1 MSQAESKEPSQLGDH
16 PAYGEAPRLPEADS
30 WERRILPMLWFT
42 IPYGLLLGIFRT
54 WLPWFA
60 WYQAVGISCF
70 AAGLVAFRARY
81 PRLRRYGFGKYL
93 IYYLVV
99 SAGFS
104 ILTFAMEALV
114 SAFRR

>member
-1 MSQAESKEPSQLGDH
+1 MTEVESKEPSQLGDH

-30 WERRILPMLWFT
+30 WERRILPMLKSI
-42 IPYGLLLGIFRT
+42 IPFNVLLPILKE
-54 WLPWFA
+54 WLPFHF
-60 WYQAVGISCF
+60 AVGVSCF
-70 AAGLVAFRARY
+70 VAGLVAFRARY

-104 ILTFAMEALV
+104 IL
-114 SAFRR
+114 